1 MVKTMTVREELI
13 EIINMNKKGNLFNE
27 SIQNLDQYEVYD
39 ELNYIL
45 DLVEQLIAQDM

>member
-13 EIINMNKKGNLFNE
+13 EIINMNKKGDLFNE

-45 DLVEQLIAQDM
+45 DLVEQLIAQEK